1 MQNSFHESR
10 GKFFFC
16 SYLPNPH
23 MLSLMV
29 SSVETKKGRNTS
41 KTRMLWQVEG
51 LQELGVAIAFIS
63 TVSKPMKCKDVEVSF
78 AAPILHFEN
87 RCFSSPSYLLCCN
100 KKKISFI
107 LDTNSTWQLPACR
120 FIASDLTVRRW
131 ILFTCLSQENV
142 VQQEVLLSQKEWVVV
157 VAQQCSYCKVMFMAA
172 PAAELPS
179 GQSLSNSVFQ
189 AATVCSAEM
198 LDGGQTPR
206 SYHCL
211 QFVLLPSLRS
221 LSQTSPAVKTC
232 GTSHTLAQVGALKHD
247 LSKDLEK
254 VELSWQSF
262 SFTWM
267 LFGFA

>member
-1 MQNSFHESR
+1 MNQEVNSFSAHICLIHVCSHWWSIQWRPRRAGIRAKPECYGKLRVSR
-10 GKFFFC
+10 NWEWQ
-16 SYLPNPH
+16 L
-23 MLSLMV
+23 L
-29 SSVETKKGRNTS
+29 SSVLSQNPFS
-41 KTRMLWQVEG
+41 PL
-51 LQELGVAIAFIS
+51 
-63 TVSKPMKCKDVEVSF
+63 KCKDVEVSF

-107 LDTNSTWQLPACR
+107 LDTNSNWQLPACR
-120 FIASDLTVRRW
+120 FIASDVTVRRW
-131 ILFTCLSQENV
+131 ILFTYLSQENV
-142 VQQEVLLSQKEWVVV
+142 AQQEVLLSQKEWVVV
-157 VAQQCSYCKVMFMAA
+157 VAQQRSYCKVMFMAA

-179 GQSLSNSVFQ
+179 GQSLSNNVFQ
-189 AATVCSAEM
+189 AATVYSAEM

-206 SYHCL
+206 SYRCP

-232 GTSHTLAQVGALKHD
+232 RTSHTLAQVGALRHD
-247 LSKDLEK
+247 LSKDIEK

-262 SFTWM
+262 SFTWT